1 MGRHFKILIFFT
13 YPAGYSYILYIWY
26 NLTNALFLKFGT
38 LWSRLCSLIILSP
51 EKGLPILLC
60 SFQDEAWLG
69 IWHCYHRQISW
80 NLICVDNYSF
90 FSELFTFYIG
100 WLVWKIWSLIIWRK
114 YTFFMH
120 HAFLPWLSVFY
131 SILQCKQ
138 ISRGGGQGLP

>member
-60 SFQDEAWLG
+60 SFQDEARLG
-69 IWHCYHRQISW
+69 IWHCYHLANIMKF
-80 NLICVDNYSF
+80 NLLWTIIAFCK
-90 FSELFTFYIG
+90 TFYFLHWLIG
-100 WLVWKIWSLIIWRK
+100 LKDMIIDHLEK
-114 YTFFMH
+114 VYFFMH
-120 HAFLPWLSVFY
+120 HAFLSWLSVI